1 MQTEQRYRFQ
11 QSCKFNS
18 CKLVIVSSP
27 LVKILNMIS
36 DAAAPPCGGAYK
48 KKTVPSLQGS
58 WVLVPFSLARA
69 TLFPA
74 L

>member
-1 MQTEQRYRFQ
+1 MQQLLPVEEH
-11 QSCKFNS
+11 
-18 CKLVIVSSP
+18 
-27 LVKILNMIS
+27 
-36 DAAAPPCGGAYK
+36 K